1 MLREDVNFWGRMI
14 AQGLHRI
21 AQVGQSLREIEALR
35 ELFKRVKLGELVGRE
50 LLNIR
55 VLSLWPKG
63 GDYSEM

>member
-1 MLREDVNFWGRMI
+1 MLISGVGR
-14 AQGLHRI
+14 LHRI